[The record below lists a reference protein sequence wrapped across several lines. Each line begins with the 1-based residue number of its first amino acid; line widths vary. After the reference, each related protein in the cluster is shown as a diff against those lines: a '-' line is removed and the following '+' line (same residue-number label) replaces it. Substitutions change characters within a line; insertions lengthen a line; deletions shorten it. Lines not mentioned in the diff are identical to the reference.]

1 MGFFADLFVPRT
13 LSCETCRAKS
23 VTIALL
29 EEEIELLTRLLDE
42 EREKVNPKVEIRPPI
57 SVHDGGV
64 RKSRIPWSRK
74 QAELEQNSAREAA
87 LEEKAR
93 WKARVEA
100 VDAERPELLDQS

>member
-1 MGFFADLFVPRT
+1 MGWLGDLFTPRT
-13 LSCETCRAKS
+13 LSCEVCRAKAI
-23 VTIALL
+23 TIAFL

-42 EREKVNPKVEIRPPI
+42 EREKLNPKVEIRPPI
-57 SVHDGGV
+57 SIHDGGV

-100 VDAERPELLDQS
+100 VEPNASIPES